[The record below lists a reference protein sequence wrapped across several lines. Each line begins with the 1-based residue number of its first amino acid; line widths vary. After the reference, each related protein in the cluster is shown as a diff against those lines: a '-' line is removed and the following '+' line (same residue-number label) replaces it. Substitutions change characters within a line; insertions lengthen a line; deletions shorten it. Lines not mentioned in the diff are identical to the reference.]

1 VECASPDLFSTDR
14 ASRNRR
20 DYAACPSDT
29 ANRTPAVRARADNC
43 PARFRPPFASTATIE
58 SLKPFA
64 LAAKWEEG
72 QC

>member
-1 VECASPDLFSTDR
+1 VECASPRLLSTDR
-14 ASRNRR
+14 ASENHR
-20 DYAACPSDT
+20 DYAACPSDSDK
-29 ANRTPAVRARADNC
+29 RTPVVRARADNC